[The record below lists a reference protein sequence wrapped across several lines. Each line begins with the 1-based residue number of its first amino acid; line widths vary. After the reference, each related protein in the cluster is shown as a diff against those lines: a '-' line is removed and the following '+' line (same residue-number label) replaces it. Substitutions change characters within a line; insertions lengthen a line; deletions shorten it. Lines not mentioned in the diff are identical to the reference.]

1 MRKNEAKDFE
11 MNTQETELQ
20 YSSGSETEYQCDN
33 YSPLY
38 NGNVRKFVPDVEAQA
53 TAPDEPDLVL
63 NEFNEYLNCESRGK
77 KNGTG
82 YFK

>member
-1 MRKNEAKDFE
+1 MFKTRASGINVRKNEAKDFE

-20 YSSGSETEYQCDN
+20 CSSGSETEYQCDN

-53 TAPDEPDLVL
+53 TAPDEPAPPDQNTVY
-63 NEFNEYLNCESRGK
+63 EPI
-77 KNGTG
+77 
-82 YFK
+82 